1 MIKYLI
7 LFLYLCL
14 STYGNSITF
23 TFEQDAYLKQKK
35 SITMCI
41 DPDWAPFEVIN
52 ANQENE
58 GIASDIIRLV
68 ARNLGINIQLIPT
81 LTWEESIKK
90 SQNKECDILSLVNQT
105 PKRDQWLVFTD
116 PILEDPNVLV
126 ARSEH
131 PFIED
136 VNVLN
141 HKSIALLKDTAMIE
155 RFQNNFPKLK
165 IIPVTTEEE
174 AFWMVENKKADM
186 TLRSL
191 MVTAYTIKKENIFN
205 LKIVGQPKDY
215 MNILRIGVRK
225 DEPILRDI
233 LNLGIRSISKQ
244 EREQIINKHVYIKI
258 EPNSSNYRWLIY
270 SILTLSLIS
279 LFILIWNYELRK
291 RVEKEVEKNLKH
303 SKILFQQS
311 KQAALGALIA
321 NISHQWRE
329 SLTKISYANLTL
341 RAHIIQEKK
350 IPPELLDKNTQEIEQ
365 TLDFMSDTMQNFLE
379 YYKPSTNIK
388 EFEVHDSIKAVIRII
403 DTRIKNLNFD
413 ISFDIISNAYMR
425 GIRNEWMQ
433 VWMNILSNSL
443 AAAEKNII
451 IDPHML
457 ISISNTSIQFS
468 DNCGGIEL
476 KLLNNL
482 NHEIYSGLGIKMC
495 QDIVTKYG
503 KTLDIYNTNDGAL
516 FTITLKEE
524 QEESRSSQLK

>member
-23 TFEQDAYLKQKK
+23 TPEQEAYLKQKK
-35 SITMCI
+35 IIKMCI

-68 ARNLGINIQLIPT
+68 SRNLGIDIQLVPT

-90 SQNKECDILSLVNQT
+90 SQNKECDILSLINQT

-131 PFIED
+131 PFIEN
-136 VNVLN
+136 VNMLN
-141 HKSIALLKDTAMIE
+141 HKSIALLKDTAIFE
-155 RFQNNFPKLK
+155 RFQKDFPKLK

-174 AFWMVENKKADM
+174 AFWMVENKKVDL

-205 LKIVGQPKDY
+205 LKIVGEPKDY

-233 LNLGIRSISKQ
+233 LNLGIQSISKQ

-258 EPNSSNYRWLIY
+258 ESNSSNYRWLIY

-279 LFILIWNYELRK
+279 FFILVWNYELRK
-291 RVEKEVEKNLKH
+291 RVKKEVEKNL
-303 SKILFQQS
+303 QQS

-350 IPPELLDKNTQEIEQ
+350 IPSELLDKNTQEIEQ
-365 TLDFMSDTMQNFLE
+365 TLDFMSETMQNFLE
-379 YYKPSTNIK
+379 YYKPSRNIK
-388 EFEVHDSIKAVIRII
+388 EFEVHDSIKAVTRII

-413 ISFDIISNAYMR
+413 ITFNIVSNTKIR

-433 VWMNILSNSL
+433 VWMNILSNALS
-443 AAAEKNII
+443 AAEKNAIKN
-451 IDPHML
+451 PHMIIT
-457 ISISNTSIQFS
+457 ISSTSIKFS
-468 DNCGGIEL
+468 DNCGGMQQ

-482 NHEIYSGLGIKMC
+482 NCEIYSGLGIKIC
-495 QDIVTKYG
+495 KDIVAKYG
-503 KTLDIYNTNDGAL
+503 KTLHISNTNEGVIIDITHI
-516 FTITLKEE
+516 TI
-524 QEESRSSQLK
+524 

>member
-7 LFLYLCL
+7 LFVYLC
-14 STYGNSITF
+14 GNASGASIVF
-23 TFEQDAYLKQKK
+23 SPEQEAYLKEKK
-35 SITMCI
+35 MIYMCV

-52 ANQENE
+52 ANKENE
-58 GIASDIIRLV
+58 GIAADIIRLI
-68 ARNLGINIQLIPT
+68 ARNLKLDIQLVPT
-81 LTWEESIKK
+81 LTWEESINK

-141 HKSIALLKDTAMIE
+141 HKSIALLKETAMLE
-155 RFQNNFPKLK
+155 RFQKDFPKLK

-174 AFWMVENKKADM
+174 AFWMVENKKADL

-205 LKIVGQPKDY
+205 LKIVGQPKNY
-215 MNILRIGVRK
+215 SNVLRIGVRK

-233 LNLGIRSISKQ
+233 LNLGIQSISKQ
-244 EREQIINKHVYIKI
+244 EYEQIINKHVYIKI
-258 EPNSSNYRWLIY
+258 EPNSSNYRWLVY

-279 LFILIWNYELRK
+279 FFILVWNYELRK
-291 RVEKEVEKNLKH
+291 RVEKEVEKNL
-303 SKILFQQS
+303 QQS
-311 KQAALGALIA
+311 KQAALGVLIA

-341 RAHIIQEKK
+341 RAHIIQNKE
-350 IPPELLDKNTQEIEQ
+350 IPPGLLDKNTKEIEQ
-365 TLDFMSDTMQNFLE
+365 TLDFMSETMQNFLE

-388 EFEVHDSIKAVIRII
+388 EFEVYDSIKAVIRII

-413 ISFDIISNAYMR
+413 ISFDIISNAHMR

-433 VWMNILSNSL
+433 VWMNILSNAL

-451 IDPHML
+451 THPRML

-482 NHEIYSGLGIKMC
+482 KQKIYSGLGIKMC

-516 FTITLKEE
+516 FTITLSK
-524 QEESRSSQLK
+524 